1 MNGRGWGELAQSHM
15 VQGGE
20 LQEPVVQ
27 RPQKKVMLGRCP
39 KKNSEKELTVGV
51 IWVFQFFVPHLLQ
64 NPEVGVGVYQPDLE
78 KKVQNAQKMCIFWG
92 KNAQKSTES
101 ETKGT
106 TITKVQ
112 KCPKKI
118 MQKWHQIWG
127 KKYGIMTRILSQS

>member
-78 KKVQNAQKMCIFWG
+78 KKCKMLKKCAFLGEKMHKKVQNLRQKAQQSRKCKNVPKKSCKNGTKFGG
-92 KNAQKSTES
+92 KNME
-101 ETKGT
+101 
-106 TITKVQ
+106 
-112 KCPKKI
+112 
-118 MQKWHQIWG
+118 
-127 KKYGIMTRILSQS
+127 L